1 MKLKTKF
8 LICILSVL
16 LIAMLSGCAA
26 VTTPYTKNDEDNYT
40 VSVKYDA
47 NGGVFTTNTSVI
59 TDSYNLEQIEKNS
72 SGEAEIAL
80 ISPDNSARG
89 TDAFSAVKSG
99 YFLAGWYKE
108 CTESEDADGNKT
120 YSYSSKWDFE
130 KDILKVDAGKTYNSQ
145 EPVLT
150 LYAAWVPLFEI
161 EFYDLDTGELV
172 DELKFDPTVKSDFEL
187 PYWSEETGSIEMNDF
202 PKRDGYTFNA
212 AYLGED
218 GVDMLTALKE
228 TTIKHPGVVNFETG
242 TAENPVMKLYVDY
255 IEGEWYRIY
264 SAEQFA
270 ESANLSGNYE
280 IFADLDFSDEIW
292 PTSFMYGNFTGTIKG
307 NGHTIKNVE
316 LIQTNNSKVN
326 AGLFGYLTETASVS
340 DLKLENITFTVK
352 SGTRVVG
359 TSYGLVAGTLSADA
373 DVKNVSITDSTLQ
386 IDSSCY
392 FGVDDYSIGLT
403 CGMGDSTVFENAEV
417 ECKAVGDNPE
427 TVKVNVN
434 GNEVTLEFVNE

>member
-8 LICILSVL
+8 LICILSIL
-16 LIAMLSGCAA
+16 LVTLLSGCAA
-26 VTTPYTKNDEDNYT
+26 VTTPYAKNDEDNFN
-40 VSVKYDA
+40 VSVRFDA

-59 TDSYNLEQIEKNS
+59 TDSFNLDEIKKNS

-80 ISPDNSARG
+80 ISPDNPARG
-89 TDAFSAVKSG
+89 NDAFSAVKSG

-108 CTESEDADGNKT
+108 CAETVDSEGNKA
-120 YSYSSKWDFE
+120 YSYSGKWDFE
-130 KDILKVDAGKTYNSQ
+130 KDILKVDANEQHSSK

-161 EFYDLDTGELV
+161 EFYDLATGELV
-172 DELKFDPTVKSDFEL
+172 DELKFDPTVKNEFEL
-187 PYWSEETGSIEMNDF
+187 PYWSEETGSIEMNSF
-202 PKRDGYTFNA
+202 PEREGYTLNSV
-212 AYLGED
+212 YLGED
-218 GVDMLTALKE
+218 ETDSLTALTGE
-228 TTIKHPGVVNFETG
+228 TITHPGVVNLDTG

-255 IEGEWYRIY
+255 TEGEWYRIY
-264 SAEQFA
+264 TAEQFA

-280 IFADLDFSDEIW
+280 ILADLDFSDEIW

-307 NGHTIKNVE
+307 NGHKIKNVQ
-316 LIQTNNSKVN
+316 LTQTNNSKVN

-340 DLKLENITFTVK
+340 DLKLENITFTIK

-373 DVKNVSITDSTLQ
+373 EIKNVSITGSTLQ

-403 CGMGDSTVFENAEV
+403 CGMGDATVFEKAEV
-417 ECKAVGDNPE
+417 ECKPVGDNPE
-427 TVKVNVN
+427 SIKVNVN
-434 GNEVTLEFVNE
+434 GNEVTLEFVSE